1 MRLEGR
7 AVLITGGGTGFGRAL
22 ALAAARTGAH
32 VAINYS
38 RSAAEAEETVDAA
51 LKLGVKAVALRAT
64 VADPAQAEHLV
75 HEAER
80 ALGPLLALV
89 NNAGVTRGV
98 PFADLEGVTPED
110 WDAALGVNLV
120 GAWHCARAAA
130 LRMRTRGEGAV
141 LNVASDSAVSLSGSS
156 IPYVVSKAGLIAL
169 TRCLAKALHPTIR
182 VNAIA
187 PGWMETR
194 WLDANLAQPQLEW
207 IRSGAARVV
216 ALSDVATLALELLR
230 NDGITGQ
237 VVVIDAGDGLG
248 PAAGPPPTTG

>member
-22 ALAAARTGAH
+22 ALAAVRAGAH

-51 LKLGVKAVALRAT
+51 LKLGVKAVALRAN
-64 VADPAQAEHLV
+64 VADPAQAEQLV

-98 PFADLEGVTPED
+98 PFADLERVTPED

-130 LRMRTRGEGAV
+130 LRMRARGEGAV

-194 WLDANLAQPQLEW
+194 WLDANLARPQLEW
-207 IRSGAARVV
+207 IRSGAAGVV
-216 ALSDVATLALELLR
+216 ALSDAAALALELLR

-248 PAAGPPPTTG
+248 PAAGPPTTTG